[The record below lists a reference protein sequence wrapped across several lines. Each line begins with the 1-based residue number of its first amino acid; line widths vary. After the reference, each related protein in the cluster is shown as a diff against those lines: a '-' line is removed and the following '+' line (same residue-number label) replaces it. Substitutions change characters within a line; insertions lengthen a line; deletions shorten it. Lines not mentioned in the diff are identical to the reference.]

1 MASAVVEMDYGVVE
15 GIAKGFDTAHEMLQ
29 AISQALAVAIESLR
43 AASFVSFGT
52 TAALAQTLDFFKE
65 IADNLMKLCEAF
77 AKKLRSAIGDHQRG
91 DYKAGAY
98 FQKGITLN

>member
-29 AISQALAVAIESLR
+29 AISQALEVAIESLR

-52 TAALAQTLDFFKE
+52 TAALAQTLEFFKK
-65 IADNLMKLCEAF
+65 IADNLMKLCVEF
-77 AKKLRSAIGDHQRG
+77 AGDLRRAVGDHERG

-98 FQKGITLN
+98 FKKGITLN